1 MHSLSHAASLPQHLR
16 TEFSFSC
23 VGTGAETR
31 VVPADMLLLAGTC
44 IVEEAVL
51 TGESHPQWKTPVG
64 SMAAPQA
71 RSLLNVLSHVERTG
85 AMTCQ

>member
-1 MHSLSHAASLPQHLR
+1 MNLLTLLTQCLSGAGA
-16 TEFSFSC
+16 
-23 VGTGAETR
+23 GAEAR

-64 SMAAPQA
+64 NLGAKAGVPQ
-71 RSLLNVLSHVERTG
+71 HGCDHG
-85 AMTCQ
+85 A